1 MKFCSNQ
8 TGEKSMTDVIDE
20 GLVDQTTPPQT
31 ETRKRKPR
39 SDKGAQ
45 RSQKTANGLIA
56 VRLEIEPESAFSLHR
71 WLVENGYED
80 AAVALT
86 QQSVKHFD
94 NLRLAI
100 EREN

>member
-1 MKFCSNQ
+1 
-8 TGEKSMTDVIDE
+8 MTETIEE
-20 GLVDQTTPPQT
+20 GVVSQDAPAQT

-94 NLRLAI
+94 SLRLAQ
-100 EREN
+100 ERES